1 MPKTATHVPP
11 PATVEIERLGFTHDL
26 IPQYD
31 LSKLDPSSGRR
42 AQVRDE
48 KNYAPK
54 EGVERFAVQMT
65 HVEFPPIVVT
75 NDGWVVDGNTRIG
88 AAAKRGL
95 KFFPAYVLDIA
106 WEKAT
111 ENQRND
117 IRILGATLNAQNGQ
131 PLTPAEARRNTEAC
145 LARGW
150 KVEQICRAL
159 GLKAAQVVG
168 VKKEM
173 DARAKLEL
181 AGTNGIKGPALRALG
196 EKTVLGLN
204 NDPFKALA
212 VLTAEAGLN
221 AAEIRDL
228 AKEASTSGSDEAA
241 VARLQAA
248 HAEMTERIRQHKLTG
263 GGGPSLASQLK
274 TRLAWINKFAG
285 TETEL
290 IELNPVAIPEYVE
303 NLRTAVGVL
312 QGAIDAHP
320 VPAETGLRDS

>member
-11 PATVEIERLGFTHDL
+11 PATVEIERLGFTYDL
-26 IPQYD
+26 VPQYD

-54 EGVERFAVQMT
+54 EGVERFAVQMAHT
-65 HVEFPPIVVT
+65 EFPPIVVT
-75 NDGWVVDGNTRIG
+75 ADGWVVDGNTRTG
-88 AAAKRGL
+88 AAAKRGV

-173 DARAKLEL
+173 DARAKLEV

-228 AKEASTSGSDEAA
+228 AKEAATSGSDEAA

-263 GGGPSLASQLK
+263 AGGPSLASQLK
-274 TRLAWINKFAG
+274 MRLSWIVKHAG
-285 TETEL
+285 TEAEL
-290 IELNPVAIPEYVE
+290 VESNAAAIPEYLD

-312 QGAIDAHP
+312 QATIAAHP
-320 VPAETGLRDS
+320 TPAETGLKS